1 MNARAAAGTL
11 AVACADLKVC
21 NSMLN
26 EDCARTI
33 VRLLNS
39 SNEELVHR
47 ALIIIMELV
56 ETGGNKLAIQLIEG
70 NVIPAIAIVSKMSNK
85 HLLNIAKDTATTL
98 SKAMKNEIS

>member
-11 AVACADLKVC
+11 AVACADVEVC
-21 NSMLN
+21 NFMLK

-47 ALIIIMELV
+47 ALVIIMELV
-56 ETGGNKLAIQLIEG
+56 ETGGNKLAIHMIEG
-70 NVIPAIAIVSKMSNK
+70 NVIPAIAIVSKMSNEN
-85 HLLNIAKDTATTL
+85 LLNIAKNTALTL
-98 SKAMKNEIS
+98 SKAMKND